1 MRSVIIVIALSL
13 SACGGGG
20 SPEQTPPP
28 IVTPTPP
35 APPETPL
42 FSEALDCVDTPESS
56 VVTGTSFKRVTLSG
70 ENAICNDGSQAIMFI
85 QRAATVAGEQ
95 NWSINFQGGGG
106 CIGEDCAARWC
117 SGGDDRMTSSSA
129 PNGSEFEGIFS
140 QDQANLRPDA
150 NKVFLHY
157 CSSDNFAGQRSDVII
172 AATDTVPEFRIHFQ
186 GANILNAAMDSL
198 ELGAVSDDGT
208 VSLPPLGGSGLFT
221 ISGTSAGCGAVSK
234 QGDRLATRAK
244 GLGHTTQLI
253 CDGNFTPDIPFL
265 PDDDRRDTVAAAIE
279 SAWSDRNENHD
290 PLRDES
296 CVELQTEAPWRCDV
310 PSYVLANHITE
321 SPIFVRMDLGDPT
334 ISNNY
339 INNGYTASEFASGV
353 RDGLIS
359 ASQGTGIEQPMAI
372 PAIFAPAC
380 GRHVALFSTAGFF
393 NTSISDDVGAVQTLN
408 DALDLYAQGLPVTL
422 IDTIPPSLSSC
433 GN

>member
-339 INNGYTASEFASGV
+339 INNGYTAAEFASGV

-359 ASQGTGIEQPMAI
+359 ASQGTGIEQPM
-372 PAIFAPAC
+372 F
-380 GRHVALFSTAGFF
+380 
-393 NTSISDDVGAVQTLN
+393 
-408 DALDLYAQGLPVTL
+408 
-422 IDTIPPSLSSC
+422 
-433 GN
+433 